1 MRVTALIKQSL
12 RSIWSNKVRSSLTI
26 LGIVIGIAA
35 VISLVGLGKGL
46 QNNVTNRISNL
57 GTTDIS
63 IRSQD
68 PNRQTTERGPSGGGG
83 SGGGGGGERGGFSF
97 GGGTTA
103 TITTDDYDYIK
114 SYEGISQASPSVSS
128 QVAITK
134 SSTSDTASQYQL
146 YGVDSDYIDLEDLE
160 ISEGVAITK
169 EQVANSEKVVIIGS
183 EAAEELFTD
192 GSAIGQ
198 SIFVNDTEY
207 KIIGVVQEKE
217 VESEGQDQ
225 QGGPGGGPGGVNR
238 VTRSFITGYK
248 TWLSQTST
256 EKLSTITAKATSE
269 DIVESVA
276 SAIETKLY
284 ANHGVTED
292 KADVSVTT
300 SKDLLNTVSSVA
312 SSFTTTLT
320 GIAAISLV
328 VGGIGIMNIMLVTV
342 TERTREI
349 GLRRALGAKSVHI
362 VYQFLLESLMLTLI
376 GGLIGVGLGILFGSN
391 ATSLISNGFG
401 GPGGGNTSNT
411 RVVID
416 LSTVLVAIG
425 ISTLI
430 GVVFGL
436 FPALKASRLDPVEA
450 LRYE

>member
-1 MRVTALIKQSL
+1 MKVTASIRQSL
-12 RSIWSNKVRSSLTI
+12 RSIWSNKIRSSLTI

-46 QNNVTNRISNL
+46 QSNVTSRISNL
-57 GTTDIS
+57 GTTDIT

-68 PNRQTTERGPSGGGG
+68 PNRQTSERGP
-83 SGGGGGGERGGFSF
+83 GGGGGPMGGGGGMRGGFSF

-103 TITTDDYDYIK
+103 TITADEYDYIK
-114 SYEGISQASPSVSS
+114 NYDGVSEASPSESS

-146 YGVDSDYIDLEDLE
+146 YGVDSDYLSLEDLE
-160 ISEGVAITK
+160 ISEGAALTEAQITG
-169 EQVANSEKVVIIGS
+169 SEKVVLIGS

-192 GSAIGQ
+192 TSPVGQ
-198 SIFVNDTEY
+198 SIFVDETEY
-207 KIIGVVQEKE
+207 KIVGVVKEKE
-217 VESEGQDQ
+217 SDSENTQ
-225 QGGPGGGPGGVNR
+225 QPGGPGGFPGGVNR
-238 VTRSFITGYK
+238 VTSSFITGYK
-248 TWLSQTST
+248 TWMTQTET
-256 EKLSTITAKATSE
+256 EKLSTITAKAESE
-269 DIVESVA
+269 DVVESVA
-276 SAIETKLY
+276 TAIETKLY

-300 SKDLLNTVSSVA
+300 SQDLLNTVSNVA

-320 GIAAISLV
+320 GIAAISLL

-342 TERTREI
+342 TERTQEI
-349 GLRRALGAKSVHI
+349 GLRRALGAKSRHI
-362 VYQFLLESLMLTLI
+362 VYQFLLESLLLTLI
-376 GGLIGVGLGILFGSN
+376 GGLIGVGIGILFGSN
-391 ATSLISNGFG
+391 ASSLISGGGLG
-401 GPGGGNTSNT
+401 GPGAAGGDTQ
-411 RVVID
+411 VVID
-416 LSTVLVAIG
+416 LSTILIAVG
-425 ISTLI
+425 ISSLI